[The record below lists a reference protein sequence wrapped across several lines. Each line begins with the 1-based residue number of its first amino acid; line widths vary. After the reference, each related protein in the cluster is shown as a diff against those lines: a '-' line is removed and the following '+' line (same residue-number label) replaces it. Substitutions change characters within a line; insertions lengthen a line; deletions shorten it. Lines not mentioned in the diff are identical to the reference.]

1 MVLDQ
6 ETHELLA
13 RVAAMYYEQDMT
25 QNQIADELGLSRVK
39 VYRLLREAR
48 ATRVVQINIDWPIK
62 RDQHLE
68 AELQQAFGLRDARVL
83 KTTNEQAVLRQI
95 GHLAARY
102 LESMLAQSARMAVC
116 LGRTTYE
123 VIHAIRP
130 DLQANV
136 QVVQAIGTMPHA
148 FAEYDS
154 TALARQLA
162 QKLGGQVMYLPSP
175 LMADSA
181 HAAAVIRSQRDIQL
195 TLAAARSSDIA
206 LFGVGNLDP
215 ASSGFVR
222 ARFLSSQDVA
232 RFVGEGAVGD
242 IAWHIFTE
250 DGELYLTEF
259 SERVIGITLD
269 DLKHIPTALAV
280 AVGTAKSRAIVGA
293 LRTGVID
300 VLCIDDQT
308 ARKVLEI
315 GEKLASRG

>member
-1 MVLDQ
+1 MALDQ

-48 ATRVVQINIDWPIK
+48 ATKVVQINIDWPIK
-62 RDQHLE
+62 RDHHLE

-83 KTTNEQAVLRQI
+83 RAMNEQAALRQI

-102 LESMLAQSARMAVC
+102 LEPMLTHSARMAIC

-175 LMADSA
+175 LMADSS
-181 HAAAVIRSQRDIQL
+181 HAAMIIRSQRDIQHPL
-195 TLAAARSSDIA
+195 DAARSADIA

-222 ARFLSSQDVA
+222 AGFLSSQDVA
-232 RFVGEGAVGD
+232 QFVGEGAVGD

-250 DGELYLTEF
+250 DGRLYLTDF
-259 SERVIGITLD
+259 SERVIGVTLD
-269 DLKHIPTALAV
+269 DLERIPTTLAV
-280 AVGTAKSRAIVGA
+280 AAGTAKSRAILGA

-300 VLCIDDQT
+300 VLCIDDQA
-308 ARKVLEI
+308 ARKVLEMD
-315 GEKLASRG
+315 ERMPT